1 MSHYIIQHIH
11 SECHDQ
17 DVAETNKKDFER
29 TYISDDINEV
39 KRLVKAIADEFA
51 LKVISID
58 YNSESTLKFLTFYL
72 ELDDMLRFGFKGG
85 YVVNTKDSDDDLATD
100 LLVSD
105 TVELIK
111 SIELTSDLIDVK
123 EKYLGNN
130 GFDRMIKIGKIMSR
144 LSKEEEE
151 NIDSVQDQI
160 EE

>member
-17 DVAETNKKDFER
+17 DIENDKKDFKR

-58 YNSESTLKFLTFYL
+58 YNNESTLKFLTFYL
-72 ELDDMLRFGFKGG
+72 ELDDMFRFGFDGG
-85 YVVNTKDSDDDLATD
+85 YIANEDSEYD

-105 TVELIK
+105 TVKLIK

-151 NIDSVQDQI
+151 NTDSVQDQI
-160 EE
+160 EEG